1 MISAISAAL
10 REHLARRPAQDIPAL
25 QASPKDWRPAT
36 CAIAAHIPRY
46 ATAHLARCRRCTPP
60 TASIRSAAQAVLPMP
75 AAARAA
81 DISAVRDVVR
91 GVCHGVHA
99 VHVVAHDVATF
110 RALFISL
117 ACRAPRLCRRL
128 PCLSRLSRLPWFFR
142 RPLRFT
148 HIRHCFPSIV
158 RKTGVPVARCEYGWP
173 PA

>member
-128 PCLSRLSRLPWFFR
+128 PCLSRLSRLPWFSDGRCDSRISVTAFR
-142 RPLRFT
+142 Q
-148 HIRHCFPSIV
+148 SSG
-158 RKTGVPVARCEYGWP
+158 KTGVPVARCEYGWP

>member
-60 TASIRSAAQAVLPMP
+60 TASIRSAAQAVRPMP

-81 DISAVRDVVR
+81 DISAARDVVR

-99 VHVVAHDVATF
+99 VHVVAHDVCYVS
-110 RALFISL
+110 RALHIS
-117 ACRAPRLCRRL
+117 CL
-128 PCLSRLSRLPWFFR
+128 PCAATVPSLPRLSRLPWFSDGRCDSRISVTAFR
-142 RPLRFT
+142 Q
-148 HIRHCFPSIV
+148 SSG
-158 RKTGVPVARCEYGWP
+158 KTGVPVARCEYGWP